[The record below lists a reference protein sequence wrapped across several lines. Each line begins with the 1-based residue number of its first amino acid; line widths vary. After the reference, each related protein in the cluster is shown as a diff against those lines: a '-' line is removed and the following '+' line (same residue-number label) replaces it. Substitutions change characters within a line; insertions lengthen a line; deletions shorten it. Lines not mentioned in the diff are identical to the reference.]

1 MVWTLKVYTPDG
13 ATELGTL
20 AEAHSVRLT
29 ASASRMSSALT
40 FTVDFESTADVALL
54 KPRRVVKVTDGLLD
68 LGAYFVHD
76 QPALVAEPGE
86 LPGVSYTCPSLDSWL
101 GSGRIGGAVVWPY
114 GGLAGKGDIEIAGR
128 WDPRRFGPYD
138 ADFDDADWP
147 GAPAAGPLT
156 TEGWPD
162 DQAAALS
169 FRGKALFRRTLPT
182 GPTATP
188 ARMFLVAQWDVEA
201 TVYRNSEPLMTKRF
215 GETGMVTADV
225 AYDGLGDTIVI
236 EASKPEDLGDPGDF
250 RRVGWTWMELDVET
264 DFAGNET
271 YTVGEALRRTFDP
284 VDFPDADSFWL
295 RLNGYDTTPGV
306 TVGYVLD
313 TLISEAQDR
322 GALNGLTYTF
332 TGLVD
337 SDGEPWVEEFTHGW
351 RLGSTVGWVAEQLT
365 EFGCDWRIDSDGV
378 LIVQRQGG
386 TDRSATVTLDRA
398 EQISVSGQGLEG
410 NALLVVTPGG
420 VAKDNRPMSIIEF
433 GGARVETAAT
443 FGTAVNPEA
452 VALPVADLLDRMAW
466 PRDDAEIVLSEA
478 SPQPFDDF
486 FLLDLV
492 SFPTRGGAT
501 QAGRVVQLDG
511 VQNDQDGS
519 VDWTVT
525 LDAVSASESNPVT
538 TTVTE
543 TV

>member
-1 MVWTLKVYTPDG
+1 MAWTLKVYTPDA
-13 ATELGTL
+13 ATLLGTL
-20 AEAHSVRLT
+20 SEAHSVRLT
-29 ASASRMSSALT
+29 ANASRMSSALT

-54 KPRRVVKVTDGLLD
+54 KSRRVVKVTDGLID

-114 GGLAGKGDIEIAGR
+114 GGLPGKGDIDIAGR

-138 ADFDDADWP
+138 ADYDDAWWP

-162 DQAAALS
+162 DQAKALS
-169 FRGKALFRRTLPT
+169 FRGKAIFRRTLPT

-201 TVYRNSEPLMTKRF
+201 TVYRNSEPLLRKEY
-215 GETGMVTADV
+215 GETGLFSVDV
-225 AYDGLGDTIVI
+225 PYDGLGDTIVI
-236 EASKPEDLGDPGDF
+236 EAEKPEGLGDPGDF
-250 RRVGWTWMELDVET
+250 RRVGWTWMALDVER
-264 DFAGNET
+264 DQYGNET

-284 VDFPDADSFWL
+284 VDFPAADSFWL
-295 RLNGYDTTPGV
+295 RLENYDTVPGV

-313 TLISEAQDR
+313 TLISEAQAR
-322 GALNGLTYTF
+322 GALSGLTYSF

-337 SDGEPWVEEFTHGW
+337 SDGASWARDFTHGW

-365 EFGCDWRIDSDGV
+365 EFGCDWRIDSDGQ
-378 LIVQRQGG
+378 LIVTQQGG
-386 TDRSATVTLDRA
+386 TDRSGTVTLNRA
-398 EQISVSGQGLEG
+398 EQITVSGQGLEG
-410 NALLVVTPGG
+410 NSLLIVTPGG
-420 VAKDNRPMSIIEF
+420 VAYDNRPMSIFEF
-433 GGARVETAAT
+433 GRVETAAT
-443 FGTAVNPEA
+443 FGTAVNPDA
-452 VALPVADLLDRMAW
+452 VELPADDLLDRMAW
-466 PRDDAEIVLSEA
+466 PQDDAEIVLSEA

-492 SFPTRGGAT
+492 TFPTRGGAT
-501 QAGRVVQLDG
+501 QVGRVVQIDG
-511 VQNDQDGS
+511 VQNDADG
-519 VDWTVT
+519 TVT
-525 LDAVSASESNPVT
+525 RSST
-538 TTVTE
+538 Q
-543 TV
+543 